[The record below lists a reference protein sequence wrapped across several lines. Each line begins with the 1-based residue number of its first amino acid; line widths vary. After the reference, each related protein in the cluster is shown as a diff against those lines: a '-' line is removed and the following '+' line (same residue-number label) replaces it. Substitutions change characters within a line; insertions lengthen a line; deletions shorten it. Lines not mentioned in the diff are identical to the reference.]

1 MSTLPD
7 PTYLCIYQS
16 RFSQVMVCTGKR
28 ILLPNQY
35 LGTYIYIFP
44 DHPLRTIFVSYW
56 TDLHTKTSVLRLR
69 LVLFVWTSTNVLYSV
84 LSDIWTITRNNSLSK
99 TKSYQCPSII
109 YHSAEDCNKSSSYL
123 RSLIITNALNTG
135 CYIVTTANKKC
146 NHVQWFWLPPSRF
159 TGAVTAH
166 TCHRWDSNATRNIN

>member
-1 MSTLPD
+1 MNLP
-7 PTYLCIYQS
+7 
-16 RFSQVMVCTGKR
+16 RFSQVIVCTKKC

-35 LGTYIYIFP
+35 LGTLVHIPWSPVEDYLCLILDRSI
-44 DHPLRTIFVSYW
+44 
-56 TDLHTKTSVLRLR
+56 HTKTSVFRSR

>member
-1 MSTLPD
+1 MNLP
-7 PTYLCIYQS
+7 
-16 RFSQVMVCTGKR
+16 RFSQVMVCTKKR

-35 LGTYIYIFP
+35 LGTHSLITSWGLSLSHIGQIYTPKLLSFDRGWCYLSELPRIYYTRYC
-44 DHPLRTIFVSYW
+44 LI
-56 TDLHTKTSVLRLR
+56 
-69 LVLFVWTSTNVLYSV
+69 
-84 LSDIWTITRNNSLSK
+84 SDIWTMTRNNSLSK